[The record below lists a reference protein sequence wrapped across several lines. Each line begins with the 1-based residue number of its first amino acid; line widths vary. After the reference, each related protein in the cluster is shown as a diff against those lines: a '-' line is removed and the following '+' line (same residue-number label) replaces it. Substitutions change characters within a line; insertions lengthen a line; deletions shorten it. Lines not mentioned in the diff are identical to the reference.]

1 MPARVLGRETISGPV
16 MGVHWRP
23 TTRDVVE
30 TDVRCRRRA
39 NEVTYYVY
47 RDREGGRE
55 GGRNSGAKCFVSYVC
70 MVCYRYRDFMNGR
83 VCLLLWIIMKTTTM
97 RMQ

>member
-1 MPARVLGRETISGPV
+1 MFIAIG
-16 MGVHWRP
+16 
-23 TTRDVVE
+23 
-30 TDVRCRRRA
+30 
-39 NEVTYYVY
+39 
-47 RDREGGRE
+47 REGGG